1 MSDVKTTYKFSMDG
15 NKCGQ
20 RKRKS
25 AGSIYRKGNGIRENI
40 SEKLK
45 LRPPETEFERDITSF
60 GHFLM
65 EVTLLIVM
73 TIFAINVYLQH
84 PILDSFLFSL
94 TLTFGLI
101 PQVLPAIINI
111 NLSRGAREMAQKKV
125 IVRRLASIENLGST
139 NMLCSNKTGTLTSSS
154 RFRA

>member
-1 MSDVKTTYKFSMDG
+1 M
-15 NKCGQ
+15 
-20 RKRKS
+20 
-25 AGSIYRKGNGIRENI
+25 
-40 SEKLK
+40 
-45 LRPPETEFERDITSF
+45 
-60 GHFLM
+60 
-65 EVTLLIVM
+65 LIVM